1 LPLPPGTTRPRAAA
15 AGQLTTMARAAP
27 THLVSAT
34 SEGAHDAPT
43 AAHPIDKAAHS
54 FDKEEYPDT
63 IRR

>member
-1 LPLPPGTTRPRAAA
+1 
-15 AGQLTTMARAAP
+15 MARAAP